1 MRSLENLVVVVTGAS
16 QGIGE
21 AIARHFAAEG
31 AQVTITA
38 RNKERLNRV
47 ASTLRLTPKNYLVIA
62 ADIMKRSGIK
72 KIVEGAVNKF
82 GRIDIFV
89 NNAGVGIHKPLI
101 ETSEKEFDIIFDT
114 NLKAVYY
121 SFLELIPLLKKQG
134 GGQIINIS
142 SGAGRI
148 GTPGLAAYSSS
159 KAALNAFSEAVAGEV
174 RNDNIKISVLSP
186 ASTDTKLMSNMSKKS
201 HSPSKATL
209 KLTVDEVAEA
219 VIFMAKQNMNAWTSM
234 ADIRPLLINK

>member
-1 MRSLENLVVVVTGAS
+1 MRSLKDLVVVVTGAS

-21 AIARHFAAEG
+21 GIARQFASEG
-31 AQVTITA
+31 AKITLTA
-38 RNKERLNRV
+38 RNQERLVKV
-47 ASTLRLTPKNYLVIA
+47 AASLGIDRKNYLVVT
-62 ADIMKRSGIK
+62 ADITRRSGMK
-72 KIVEGAVNKF
+72 KIVASTIRRF

-101 ETSEKEFDIIFDT
+101 ETTEQEFDTIFDT
-114 NLKAVYY
+114 NLKAVYF
-121 SFLELIPLLKKQG
+121 SFLELLPLMKKQG

-148 GTPGLAAYSSS
+148 GVPGLAVYSSS

-174 RNDNIKISVLSP
+174 RNDNIKISVLAP
-186 ASTDTKLMSNMSKKS
+186 ASTDTKLMSNMSRQS
-201 HSPSKATL
+201 HSPSKAAL

-219 VIFMAKQNMNAWTSM
+219 VIFLAKQNKNAWTSM

>member
-1 MRSLENLVVVVTGAS
+1 MRSLKDLVVVVTGAS

-21 AIARHFAAEG
+21 EIARQFASEG
-31 AQVTITA
+31 TKITLTA
-38 RNKERLNRV
+38 RNQERLVKVAASLGIDRKNYVVVTADITRRSGMKKIV
-47 ASTLRLTPKNYLVIA
+47 ASTIR
-62 ADIMKRSGIK
+62 R
-72 KIVEGAVNKF
+72 F

-101 ETSEKEFDIIFDT
+101 ETTEQEFDTIFDT
-114 NLKAVYY
+114 NLKAVYF
-121 SFLELIPLLKKQG
+121 SFLELLPLMKKQG

-148 GTPGLAAYSSS
+148 GVPGLAVYSSS

-174 RNDNIKISVLSP
+174 RNDNIKISVLAP
-186 ASTDTKLMSNMSKKS
+186 ASTDTKLMSNMSRKS
-201 HSPSKATL
+201 HSPSKAAL
-209 KLTVDEVAEA
+209 KLTVNEVAEA
-219 VIFMAKQNMNAWTSM
+219 VIFLAKQNKNAWTSM

>member
-1 MRSLENLVVVVTGAS
+1 MRSLKDLIVVITGAS

-21 AIARHFAAEG
+21 AIVRHFVAEEARVTLAARDE
-31 AQVTITA
+31 
-38 RNKERLNRV
+38 ERLQVV
-47 ASTLRLTPKNYLVIA
+47 ARDLSLGQERYLIMP
-62 ADIMKRSGIK
+62 ADITLPWSMKTIVSSAIK
-72 KIVEGAVNKF
+72 KF

-101 ETSEKEFDIIFDT
+101 ETTEKEYDLIFNT
-114 NLKAVYY
+114 NLKAIYY
-121 SFLELIPLLKKQG
+121 SFLELIPLYRKQG

-142 SGAGRI
+142 SGAGRM
-148 GTPGLAAYSSS
+148 GVPGLAVYSAS

-186 ASTDTKLMSNMSKKS
+186 ASTDTSLMSNMSKDS
-201 HSPSKATL
+201 HSPSRAAL

-219 VIFMAKQNMNAWTSM
+219 VIFLARQNKNAWTSM
-234 ADIRPLLINK
+234 ADIRPLLINR

>member
-1 MRSLENLVVVVTGAS
+1 MRSLKDLVVVVTGAS

-21 AIARHFAAEG
+21 GIARQFASEG
-31 AQVTITA
+31 AKITLTA
-38 RNKERLNRV
+38 RNQERLVKV
-47 ASTLRLTPKNYLVIA
+47 AASLGIDRKNYLVVT
-62 ADIMKRSGIK
+62 ADITRRSGMK
-72 KIVEGAVNKF
+72 KIVASTIRRF

-101 ETSEKEFDIIFDT
+101 ETTEQEFDTIFDT
-114 NLKAVYY
+114 NLKAVYF
-121 SFLELIPLLKKQG
+121 SFLELLPLMKKQG

-148 GTPGLAAYSSS
+148 GVPGLAVYSSS

-174 RNDNIKISVLSP
+174 RNDNIKISVLAP
-186 ASTDTKLMSNMSKKS
+186 ASTDTRLMSNMSRKS
-201 HSPSKATL
+201 HSPSKAAL
-209 KLTVDEVAEA
+209 KLTVNEVAEA
-219 VIFMAKQNMNAWTSM
+219 VIFLAKQNKNAWTSM